1 MNRLS
6 LLLAWRYLRGT
17 AYDNNVSTMVRIC
30 FVSILIGSFALALVN
45 AVKNG
50 YEQAIYKKM
59 QGIHAQIIMRAHGKQ
74 LNIDAINDLLTQQ
87 FPQVAAISGTANQYA
102 LVQSNGNT
110 HVIML
115 RGIDPV
121 QEARV
126 STIEEKII
134 QPQDNTPHSKMHIS
148 LHASAKTHISLQAS
162 IKKNRILIGESLA
175 KDLGVTYGDTIQ
187 IMYSEDNQPSSR
199 KITMESVD
207 VVIGGMFKTGIDEFD
222 YGVTFCSL
230 DFLQNLFPE
239 NGITQINLLLTPDAQ
254 EKETI
259 EALQKTF
266 NIEVFSWQDLY
277 PALLSA
283 LKLEKYAL
291 ILILLLITM
300 VASMNIIAL
309 LFMQITQKRP
319 DIAILYAMGMQPTQ
333 IVSIFMLMGMNIAGI
348 ASLSGIFLAWIASI
362 LLERYPF
369 IELPDVYYVSHLP
382 AKMDWTL
389 ACTVFAIIML
399 LNCIATWYTARRT
412 KNINIADVLR
422 YEG

>member
-1 MNRLS
+1 MNTLS
-6 LLLAWRYLRGT
+6 LLIAWRYLRGT

-30 FVSILIGSFALALVN
+30 FLSILIGSFALALVS

-50 YEQAIYKKM
+50 YEQALYKKM

-74 LNIDAINDLLTQQ
+74 LNIDAINDLLVQQ

-102 LVQSNGNT
+102 LIQNNGNT

-115 RGIDPV
+115 RGIDPLH
-121 QEARV
+121 EARV

-134 QPQDNTPHSKMHIS
+134 QPKDNVP
-148 LHASAKTHISLQAS
+148 LSLQTS
-162 IKKNRILIGESLA
+162 VKKNQILIGESLA

-239 NGITQINLLLTPDAQ
+239 NGITQINMLLTPNAQ

-259 EALQKTF
+259 EALRKTF
-266 NIEVFSWQDLY
+266 AIEVFSWQDLY
-277 PALLSA
+277 PALISA

-319 DIAILYAMGMQPTQ
+319 DIAILYAMGMQPAQ

-348 ASLSGIFLAWIASI
+348 ACASGILLAWIASFI
-362 LLERYPF
+362 LEQYPF

-382 AKMDWTL
+382 AKMDWSL
-389 ACTVFAIIML
+389 AGTVFAVIML
-399 LNCIATWYTARRT
+399 LNFMATWYTARRT

>member
-6 LLLAWRYLRGT
+6 LLIAWRYLRGT

-30 FVSILIGSFALALVN
+30 FLSILIGSFALALVN

-74 LNIDAINDLLTQQ
+74 LNIDAINDLLKKQ

-126 STIEEKII
+126 STIAAKII
-134 QPQDNTPHSKMHIS
+134 QPKDLPTDLSDIA
-148 LHASAKTHISLQAS
+148 LAKEDTHITLQAS

-187 IMYSEDNQPSSR
+187 IMYSEDNQPNSR

-239 NGITQINLLLTPDAQ
+239 NGITQINMLLTPDAQ
-254 EKETI
+254 ENETI
-259 EALQKTF
+259 KALRNTF
-266 NIEVFSWQDLY
+266 KIEVFSWQDLY

-319 DIAILYAMGMQPTQ
+319 DIAILYAMGMQPGQ
-333 IVSIFMLMGMNIAGI
+333 IVTIFMLMGMNIAAI
-348 ASLSGIFLAWIASI
+348 ACVCGIFLAWIASL

-382 AKMDWTL
+382 AKMDWSL
-389 ACTVFAIIML
+389 ACTVFAIIMF
-399 LNCIATWYTARRT
+399 LNFVATWYTARRT
-412 KNINIADVLR
+412 KKINIADVLR

>member
-6 LLLAWRYLRGT
+6 LLIAWRYLRGT

-30 FVSILIGSFALALVN
+30 FLSILIGSFALALVS

-102 LVQSNGNT
+102 LIQRNGNT

-115 RGIDPV
+115 RGIDPI

-134 QPQDNTPHSKMHIS
+134 QPKNKTPHIKMP
-148 LHASAKTHISLQAS
+148 ISLQAS
-162 IKKNRILIGESLA
+162 VKKNQILIGESLA

-207 VVIGGMFKTGIDEFD
+207 VIVGGMFKTGIDEFD

-239 NGITQINLLLTPDAQ
+239 NGITQINMLLTPNAP

-266 NIEVFSWQDLY
+266 SLEVFSWQDLY
-277 PALLSA
+277 PALISA

-319 DIAILYAMGMQPTQ
+319 DIAILYAMGMQPSQ

-348 ASLSGIFLAWIASI
+348 ACASGILLAWIASLI
-362 LLERYPF
+362 LERYPF

-389 ACTVFAIIML
+389 ACTVFAVIML
-399 LNCIATWYTARRT
+399 LNFMATWYTARRT

>member
-6 LLLAWRYLRGT
+6 LLIAWRYLRGT

-30 FVSILIGSFALALVN
+30 FLSILIGSFALALVN

-74 LNIDAINDLLTQQ
+74 LNIDAINDLLKKQ

-115 RGIDPV
+115 RGIDPI

-126 STIEEKII
+126 STIAEKIV
-134 QPQDNTPHSKMHIS
+134 QPQD
-148 LHASAKTHISLQAS
+148 THITLQAS
-162 IKKNRILIGESLA
+162 VKKNRILIGESLA
-175 KDLGVTYGDTIQ
+175 KDLDVTYGDTIQ
-187 IMYSEDNQPSSR
+187 IMYSEDNQPNSR

-239 NGITQINLLLTPDAQ
+239 NGITQINMLLTPDAQ

-259 EALQKTF
+259 EALKNSF
-266 NIEVFSWQDLY
+266 KIEVLSWRDLY

-319 DIAILYAMGMQPTQ
+319 DIAILYAMGMQPKQ
-333 IVSIFMLMGMNIAGI
+333 IVTIFMLMGMGIAGI
-348 ASLSGIFLAWIASI
+348 ASLCGIVLAWIASL

-389 ACTVFAIIML
+389 ACTVFAIIMF
-399 LNCIATWYTARRT
+399 LNFMATWYTARRT